1 MNEEINT
8 QPEAE
13 QTVPETAPVESLNL
27 NDLVAMKSL
36 IDVVTP
42 RGAFRAEEMT
52 GVGRL
57 YDKLTA
63 FLAEAQRQAQAQA
76 QPTEQPQGN

>member
-1 MNEEINT
+1 MTEEINT
-8 QPEAE
+8 QPEA
-13 QTVPETAPVESLNL
+13 TPTETAPVESLNL

-42 RGAFRAEEMT
+42 RGAFRAEEMS

-76 QPTEQPQGN
+76 QPAEQPQGN

>member
-1 MNEEINT
+1 MSEELNT
-8 QPEAE
+8 QPEAVQPGAE
-13 QTVPETAPVESLNL
+13 SAPVESLNL

-36 IDVVTP
+36 IDIVTP
-42 RGAFRAEEMT
+42 RGAFRAEEMS

-57 YDKLTA
+57 YDKLSA

-76 QPTEQPQGN
+76 EQPQGN